1 MDPLVVT
8 ITHSLGRDEALRR
21 LKPALA
27 TASKTVPIITVDEE
41 RWTDNRVDFKL
52 RAMGQSIAGNVIV
65 EEKSVRCELTLPW
78 LLHKFATAVQ
88 GAITSKGRAL
98 LEKK

>member
-1 MDPLVVT
+1 MEPLVVT
-8 ITHSLGRDEALRR
+8 ISHSLGRDEALKR

-27 TASKTVPIITVDEE
+27 SASKTVPIISVDEE
-41 RWTDNRVDFKL
+41 RWTDNRVDFKV
-52 RAMGQSIAGNVIV
+52 RAVGQSVSGNIIV
-65 EEKSVRCELTLPW
+65 EERTLRCEVMLPW

-88 GAITSKGRAL
+88 NMLTNKGRAL